1 MSRSNAQ
8 SLLIMALIF
17 ALAVG
22 ATADDTYVRLN
33 RVGYRPADLKIAV
46 AMGRSA
52 LTDTFEVVD
61 ARTDKVVFEHD
72 ANPSAETWGEFKY
85 HARLEFS
92 AVKHEGEYYVRMG
105 DARSPTFPMR
115 DSVYSELPDQLL
127 EFMRQQRC

>member
-1 MSRSNAQ
+1 MQKRHHGMTTIRFCIDWIWMIRSWRRRGALHTK

-22 ATADDTYVRLN
+22 AAADDTYVRLN

-85 HARLEFS
+85 HAR
-92 AVKHEGEYYVRMG
+92 
-105 DARSPTFPMR
+105 
-115 DSVYSELPDQLL
+115 
-127 EFMRQQRC
+127 